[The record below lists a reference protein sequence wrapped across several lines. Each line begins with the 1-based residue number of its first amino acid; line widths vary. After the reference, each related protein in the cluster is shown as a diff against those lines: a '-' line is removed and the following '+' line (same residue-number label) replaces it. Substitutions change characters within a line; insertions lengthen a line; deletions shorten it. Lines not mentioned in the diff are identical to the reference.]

1 MRQQHSFPLGRTFA
15 AWAVTGLLCLHL
27 AAPASAQRGM
37 RSEVIGN
44 FDWPI
49 QVTAP
54 QGDRD
59 RLFVVEQNGYVRVIE
74 NGVILGTPYLDIGT
88 RTNRVS
94 EQGLLGIA
102 FHPDYAQNGWVF
114 IHYTNLNGNTR
125 LDRYTVDAND
135 PNVIDDTT
143 RVNLLKVNQPYTNHN
158 GGAPAFGADG
168 YLYLGLGDGGSG
180 GDPGNRSQDGQT
192 LLGKML
198 RLDVA
203 SAPYAI
209 PADNPFVGDPNVLD
223 EIWAIG
229 LRNPWKFS
237 FDRVTGDLWIGD
249 VGQENWEEVNFE
261 AAGDGGL
268 NYGWR
273 IMEGS
278 HCFNPSSGCNQTG
291 LVLPIHEYSHGGSP
305 FRCSITGGFVY
316 RGEAMATMH
325 GRYFYADYC
334 SGQIW
339 SFRRDA
345 NGQVI
350 DFAEHTSELGIAGS
364 LASFGED
371 ASGELYVC
379 SLLDGDVYRIIPDG
393 LRLQT
398 EPLVA
403 GTTSVVQLSE
413 AVPNSQA
420 FLTFS
425 LVGLG
430 ATQVPELGVVSD
442 LQLPKLFARL
452 ATDANGNSDTV
463 AFVPTSLAA
472 TTIWAQALTAGSVSH
487 VLVKTV
493 Q

>member
-1 MRQQHSFPLGRTFA
+1 MRHQPSFPIGRTLA
-15 AWAVTGLLCLHL
+15 AWAVTGLLCLSSAN
-27 AAPASAQRGM
+27 AAAAQRGL
-37 RSEVIGN
+37 STEFVGN
-44 FDWPI
+44 FDWPV
-49 QVTAP
+49 QLTSP
-54 QGDRD
+54 KGDRD

-74 NGVILGTPYLDIGT
+74 NGVVLGTPYLDITT
-88 RTNRVS
+88 RTNRLS
-94 EQGLLGIA
+94 EQGLLAIA
-102 FHPDYAQNGWVF
+102 FHPDYAQNGWLFV
-114 IHYTNLNGNTR
+114 HYTNLNGNTR

-143 RVNLLKVNQPYTNHN
+143 RVNLLKANQPYTNHN
-158 GGAPAFGADG
+158 GGMLAFGADG

-192 LLGKML
+192 WLGKML

-223 EIWAIG
+223 EIWALG
-229 LRNPWKFS
+229 LRNPWRFS

-249 VGQENWEEVNFE
+249 VGQEKWEEIDFE

-278 HCFNPSSGCNQTG
+278 NCYNPATGCNQTG
-291 LVLPIHEYSHGGSP
+291 LVLPIQEYGHGGNP
-305 FRCSITGGFVY
+305 FRCSVTGGFVY

-334 SGQIW
+334 SEQIW

-345 NGQVI
+345 NGQVV
-350 DFAEHTSELGIAGS
+350 DFEEHTSELGISGS
-364 LASFGED
+364 ISSFGED
-371 ASGELYVC
+371 ATGELYVC
-379 SLLDGDVYRIIPDG
+379 TLFQGDVYRIIPDG

-398 EPLVA
+398 EPLIA
-403 GTTSVVQLSE
+403 GTTSLVRLSE
-413 AVPNSQA
+413 AAPNSQA

-430 ATQVPELGVVSD
+430 ATQIPQLGVVSD
-442 LQLPKLFARL
+442 LRLPKLLARL
-452 ATDANGNSDTV
+452 ATDANGEGDLL
-463 AFVPTSLAA
+463 AFVPVSLSA
-472 TTIWAQALTAGSVSH
+472 TTVWAQALMAGNVSH
-487 VLVKTV
+487 VLVQTV
-493 Q
+493 R